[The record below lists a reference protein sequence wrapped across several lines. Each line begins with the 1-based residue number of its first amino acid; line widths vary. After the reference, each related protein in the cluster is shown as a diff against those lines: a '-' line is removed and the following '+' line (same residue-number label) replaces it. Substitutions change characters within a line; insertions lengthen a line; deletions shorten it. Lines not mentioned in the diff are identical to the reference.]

1 MKVLISGLCIL
12 SALPLTATGA
22 LRFPGS
28 HSKSGTSIS
37 LSKRVHVNTLITEPG
52 TAEID
57 WSNLYSFNSGDYAMP
72 SALKYT
78 PRGTN
83 VLWGRTEYSLSFD
96 SLNTASP
103 TGGHLVQFSQAVTMN
118 ATIVV
123 HDGPKFD
130 VAIAPFASFYLRDES
145 GARLGSTAIARYD
158 SGRNS
163 TGVTATW
170 SGATHSSPNNP
181 AGLLDLGFGYGRN
194 LQGSPFLE
202 KFTPHTNLILEKATG
217 QQNTVA
223 LFEGIEFQ
231 MTERFALDLS
241 GQHFSLNH
249 GPADNQIVLGLTVN
263 LGHAH

>member
-1 MKVLISGLCIL
+1 MNVPISGLCIL

-83 VLWGRTEYSLSFD
+83 VLWGRTEYSVSAD
-96 SLNTASP
+96 SNT
-103 TGGHLVQFSQAVTMN
+103 TAVN
-118 ATIVV
+118 ATAVV
-123 HDGPKFD
+123 HDGPHFD
-130 VAIAPFASFYLRDES
+130 FAIAPFASFYLRDES

-181 AGLLDLGFGYGRN
+181 AGLFDLGFGYGRN